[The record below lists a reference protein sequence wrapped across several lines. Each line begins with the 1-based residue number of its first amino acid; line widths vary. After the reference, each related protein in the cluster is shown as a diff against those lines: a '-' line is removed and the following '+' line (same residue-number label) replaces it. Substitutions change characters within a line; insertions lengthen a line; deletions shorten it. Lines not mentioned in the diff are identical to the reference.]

1 MKKMGNGEVGALRS
15 LLALLVLLALL
26 LGGCGY
32 WAVEEAPVQVGNP
45 VIRVTPTPT
54 PAAQ

>member
-1 MKKMGNGEVGALRS
+1 MRS

-32 WAVEEAPVQVGNP
+32 WAVEEAPITVGDA
-45 VIRVTPTPT
+45 VIRPTPT
-54 PAAQ
+54 ATAQP

>member
-1 MKKMGNGEVGALRS
+1 MKKMVLGEVGALRS

-45 VIRVTPTPT
+45 VIRVTPTP
-54 PAAQ
+54 AAQ